1 MSQAIK
7 LHLGCGPNIY
17 DGWVNVDRNVPNPKL
32 LNNTKG
38 KLYSLLYRIEKWI
51 EIQKTPEEK
60 RIKIC
65 DLSKAFPF
73 EDNSVDAIFHSH
85 VVEHFSFSGEY
96 NSDRDSMVHH
106 FLRECHRVLKPGGIM
121 RCSTPD
127 FDLLQTHLQNKN
139 ETYFFED
146 ILEDGLSKMETIEE
160 SFLRI
165 LYERST
171 HGYCFNYHILEKLLK
186 FCGFSKVEKVDFRQ
200 SSSELIDAQLMDNR
214 VTESMFLEAFK

>member
-1 MSQAIK
+1 
-7 LHLGCGPNIY
+7 
-17 DGWVNVDRNVPNPKL
+17 
-32 LNNTKG
+32 
-38 KLYSLLYRIEKWI
+38 
-51 EIQKTPEEK
+51 
-60 RIKIC
+60 
-65 DLSKAFPF
+65 
-73 EDNSVDAIFHSH
+73 
-85 VVEHFSFSGEY
+85 
-96 NSDRDSMVHH
+96 
-106 FLRECHRVLKPGGIM
+106 M